1 MAGDSAVRLTDDE
14 RPGWAALV
22 LTGRVTVAHA
32 REFHATA
39 SAALARGTDVSVR
52 CDGAEYLDTSALQIL
67 LGLGRELVGRGKR
80 FDLAGVSPELGEW
93 LRLAGLGNAAGA

>member
-1 MAGDSAVRLTDDE
+1 MVGDSAIRLTDDE
-14 RPGWAALV
+14 RPGWSRLELA
-22 LTGRVTVAHA
+22 GRVTVAHA

-39 SAALARGTDVSVR
+39 GAALARGTDLAVR
-52 CDGAEYLDTSALQIL
+52 CDAAEYLDASAIQIL
-67 LGLGRELVGRGKR
+67 LCLGRELVGRGQR